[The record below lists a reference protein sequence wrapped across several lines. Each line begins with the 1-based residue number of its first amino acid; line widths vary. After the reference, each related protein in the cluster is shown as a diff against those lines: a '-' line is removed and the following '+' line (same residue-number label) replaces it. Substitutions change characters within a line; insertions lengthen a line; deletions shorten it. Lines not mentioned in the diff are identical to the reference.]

1 MAAKGK
7 IQKCTITRF
16 GGRAGIVRFDYPQIG
31 KFVEV
36 DTRKIPD
43 DASFHD
49 DAYFHGIKQGF
60 GDVCSGDD
68 TGEAKFEMATRWLE
82 GAYQGIWG
90 VTSQTRDTSPQV
102 IEAAAELLKKS
113 VDDIEE
119 MLEDLSDDD
128 RKAKIA
134 KWRAQDSVKLRMMQI
149 AERKLK
155 ERAKGSTFEV

>member
-7 IQKCTITRF
+7 IQKTRVVGSVVTIEYPSLGKAVSIDVASLSDEMKF
-16 GGRAGIVRFDYPQIG
+16 AGLVHGVKQVLGDAKSGGEP
-31 KFVEV
+31 E
-36 DTRKIPD
+36 
-43 DASFHD
+43 
-49 DAYFHGIKQGF
+49 
-60 GDVCSGDD
+60 
-68 TGEAKFEMATRWLE
+68 EKFEMASRIRD
-82 GAYQGIWG
+82 GIVNHGIWG
-90 VTSQTRDTSPQV
+90 VAGQSRDTSPQV
-102 IEAAAELLKKS
+102 IEAVAELLKKS
-113 VDDIEE
+113 ADDIEE